1 MELTPSQL
9 ESRRKNAQKST
20 GPRTASGKHRAALNA
35 LKYGRYATRQ
45 TMEQSMVLLG
55 EDPREFHAFRDSLIA
70 ARQPADAVE
79 RMLVE
84 DIAMLAWK
92 KRRLDRAQ
100 EGLQLRN
107 LEILELD
114 RHRQALEVGRETA
127 DISQEEVLKSGLRR
141 ASKSPAKF
149 GEILSH
155 LETLTALV
163 NRQDFSQ
170 DIDPV
175 ITVLY
180 GESPTLRGAQISNTF
195 RQLREEGTETEEA
208 RALAAGLKLALE
220 EETRDV
226 VEEYTLYLQ
235 EHVHVSPA
243 LRDSALAPVH
253 PEWTAVVRHEYA
265 IDRLIERKLRLL
277 TQIQTN
283 RRLEELA
290 SESLDNKTRGTK
302 KTRFFKNEP
311 EKLLKIKDRCAKTNR
326 NEPKNEAEKLL
337 KTLECIKN
345 EPGHLVENIRS
356 RKIAL
361 QWILAFRSRK
371 QVRTKALCSPW
382 SRSFNTERT
391 ESLCALCSFL
401 LSTHS
406 RQSPSVASVFRL
418 LRLRRKRPN
427 PRPLAGEGEP
437 QGGG

>member
-20 GPRTASGKHRAALNA
+20 GPRTASGKRRAALNA
-35 LKYGRYATRQ
+35 LKYGGYATRQ

-141 ASKSPAKF
+141 ASRSPAKF

-180 GESPTLRGAQISNTF
+180 GESPTLRGAQISNSF
-195 RQLREEGTETEEA
+195 RQLREEGTGTEEA
-208 RALAAGLKLALE
+208 RALAASLKVALE

-265 IDRLIERKLRLL
+265 IDRLIERKLKLL
-277 TQIQTN
+277 TQIQ
-283 RRLEELA
+283 RARQIRERAAQAAEERAKKIKKNSFLKKRTGEVVENK
-290 SESLDNKTRGTK
+290 ESGS
-302 KTRFFKNEP
+302 KNEP
-311 EKLLKIKDRCAKTNR
+311 K
-326 NEPKNEAEKLL
+326 
-337 KTLECIKN
+337 
-345 EPGHLVENIRS
+345 
-356 RKIAL
+356 
-361 QWILAFRSRK
+361 
-371 QVRTKALCSPW
+371 RT
-382 SRSFNTERT
+382 
-391 ESLCALCSFL
+391 
-401 LSTHS
+401 
-406 RQSPSVASVFRL
+406 
-418 LRLRRKRPN
+418 
-427 PRPLAGEGEP
+427 
-437 QGGG
+437 